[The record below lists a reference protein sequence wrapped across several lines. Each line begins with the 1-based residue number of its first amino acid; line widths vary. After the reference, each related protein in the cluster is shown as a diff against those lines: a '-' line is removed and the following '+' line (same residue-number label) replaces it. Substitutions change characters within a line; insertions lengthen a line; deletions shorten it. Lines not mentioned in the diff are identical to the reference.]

1 MTDTQVQKPNGCHTV
16 ECSAG
21 KTTYCPRLDIQETDN
36 EIVLYGDL
44 PGVLPE
50 DLDIRFENGELTIQG
65 KVSPRHAE
73 LKKVYREY
81 GVGNFY
87 RSFSVSEM
95 IDADAISAELN
106 SGVLTLHLPKA
117 ESVKPR
123 RIKVQG

>member
-1 MTDTQVQKPNGCHTV
+1 MTDTQVREPNGCHTA
-16 ECSAG
+16 ECSAER
-21 KTTYCPRLDIQETDN
+21 TTYCPRLDIQETDN

-65 KVSPRHAE
+65 KVSPRHSD

-87 RSFSVSEM
+87 RSLSVSET
-95 IDADAISAELN
+95 IDVDAISAELN
-106 SGVLTLHLPKA
+106 SGVLTLRLPKA